1 MWFILCIPGYAGS
14 AEKLYIKNLRSLKY
28 SFFISGYMGQQE
40 VYNFLKRNKGKWFY
54 SKEISKR
61 LGASI
66 GSVTNCL
73 KKLRE
78 YKAINFKGTK
88 RKNQFQYRFKR

>member
-1 MWFILCIPGYAGS
+1 
-14 AEKLYIKNLRSLKY
+14 
-28 SFFISGYMGQQE
+28 MGQQE
-40 VYNFLKRNKGKWFY
+40 VYTFLKRNKGKWFY

-61 LGASI
+61 LGASL

-78 YKAINFKGTK
+78 YKAISFKGTK
-88 RKNQFQYRFKR
+88 RKNQFQYSFKR

>member
-1 MWFILCIPGYAGS
+1 
-14 AEKLYIKNLRSLKY
+14 
-28 SFFISGYMGQQE
+28 MGQQE
-40 VYNFLKRNKGKWFY
+40 VYIFLKKNKNRWFL
-54 SKEISKR
+54 SKEVSKG

-78 YKAINFKGTK
+78 YNAISFRGTK